1 MGEEGAPLDFFSG
14 EEGAPLDF
22 FSEEEGAHLVFSVEK
37 KVLQDTEWRESD
49 VFW

>member
-1 MGEEGAPLDFFSG
+1 MGEES
-14 EEGAPLDF
+14 APLDF

-49 VFW
+49 VF